1 LHIRELVVTSD
12 LALRSAILGAI
23 MTTVRNVLG
32 LALWPIVA
40 LAIVVILTVV
50 LLLADDKIPAAATAL
65 LTSVSIVLAV
75 GSWAVWNYPPVYFWR
90 KRLASRVGRRVAP
103 AWKLTVDYRSRI
115 QPDNPR
121 VEAKLGAVKGLTFER
136 PTSRT
141 VRATAMSTTAT
152 ISWSEPLLDEDT
164 IGAPDWMV
172 SVAVGYAPVP
182 YHESVEFLRGRV
194 MPLLEVLETAID
206 ASPDRIYHLTVAY
219 EPGNNPFEGLLIRA
233 APDETISAYSV
244 MIKPAGAGEELIEI
258 SRERLALQ
266 AVSRS
271 RFEELVQGLL
281 TLDGRWPVA
290 LLRSLR

>member
-1 LHIRELVVTSD
+1 MM
-12 LALRSAILGAI
+12 AI
-23 MTTVRNVLG
+23 VRNGLG
-32 LALWPIVA
+32 LAGWPAVGLA
-40 LAIVVILTVV
+40 LIAALTFVFVV
-50 LLLADDKIPAAATAL
+50 ADDKLPVLATAL
-65 LTSVSIVLAV
+65 VTSVSIVLAL

-90 KRLASRVGRRVAP
+90 KRLGSSIGRRVAP

-115 QPDNPR
+115 QPDDPR
-121 VEAKLGAVKGLTFER
+121 VEAKLAAVKGLTFER
-136 PTSRT
+136 STSRT
-141 VRATAMSTTAT
+141 VRVTAQATTAT
-152 ISWSEPLLDEDT
+152 MNWSEPLLDEDGP
-164 IGAPDWMV
+164 GAPDWMV
-172 SVAVGYAPVP
+172 SVAVSYPPVP

-206 ASPDRIYHLTVAY
+206 ASPDRIYHLTVEY

-244 MIKPAGAGEELIEI
+244 MIKPAGAGEERIDI